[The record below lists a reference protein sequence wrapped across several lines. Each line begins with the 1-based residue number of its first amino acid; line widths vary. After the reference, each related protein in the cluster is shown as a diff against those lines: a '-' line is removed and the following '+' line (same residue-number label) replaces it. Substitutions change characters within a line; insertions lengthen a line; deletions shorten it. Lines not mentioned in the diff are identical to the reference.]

1 MRSPMLRQSAVA
13 AAFAALVFTSSIV
26 AQQPAPAA
34 QQLPAKERPLAIE
47 PPAPQP
53 TPRAVEG
60 QPVNIRIEITISE
73 ATGPGE
79 PAHKLVTMILADRQN
94 GSIRTSGWVRMT
106 GERRDVVINVDAR
119 PILLRDNAVRVELG
133 LQYQPAGSSQTATN
147 TDVAQTGLNERL
159 NTILESGKPLVVSQA
174 SDPASDRRISVEVK
188 ATILR

>member
-1 MRSPMLRQSAVA
+1 MRSPMLRRSVIVA
-13 AAFAALVFTSSIV
+13 LFAALVFTSSIV
-26 AQQPAPAA
+26 AQQPAPAPRPA
-34 QQLPAKERPLAIE
+34 QPKEEA
-47 PPAPQP
+47 PAPQP
-53 TPRAVEG
+53 APKPVPEG

-79 PAHKLVTMILADRQN
+79 PARKLVTMILADRQS

-119 PILLRDNAVRVELG
+119 PILLRDNVVRVELG

>member
-1 MRSPMLRQSAVA
+1 MRSPMLRQSVIVA
-13 AAFAALVFTSSIV
+13 TFAALVFTSSIV
-26 AQQPAPAA
+26 AQQPTPAA
-34 QQLPAKERPLAIE
+34 QQPPAKEQ
-47 PPAPQP
+47 PPASQP
-53 TPRAVEG
+53 TPKPPPEG
-60 QPVNIRIEITISE
+60 QPVNVRIEITISE

-79 PAHKLVTMILADRQN
+79 PARKLVTMILADRQS

-119 PILLRDNAVRVELG
+119 PILLRDNSVRVELG

>member
-1 MRSPMLRQSAVA
+1 MRSPMLRQSAIVA
-13 AAFAALVFTSSIV
+13 TFAALVFTSSIV

-34 QQLPAKERPLAIE
+34 QQPPAKEL
-47 PPAPQP
+47 PPASQP
-53 TPRAVEG
+53 PPKAPPEG

-79 PAHKLVTMILADRQN
+79 PARKLVTMILADRQS

-159 NTILESGKPLVVSQA
+159 NTILESGKPLVVSQT

>member
-1 MRSPMLRQSAVA
+1 MRSPMLRQSAIVA
-13 AAFAALVFTSSIV
+13 LLATFVFTSSIV
-26 AQQPAPAA
+26 AQQTAPAPKQPQPKEEAPA
-34 QQLPAKERPLAIE
+34 PLPAPK
-47 PPAPQP
+47 PPP
-53 TPRAVEG
+53 EG
-60 QPVNIRIEITISE
+60 QPVNVRIEITISE

-79 PAHKLVTMILADRQN
+79 PARKLVTMILADRQS

>member
-1 MRSPMLRQSAVA
+1 MRSPMLRQSAIV
-13 AAFAALVFTSSIV
+13 AAFAALVFTSTIV
-26 AQQPAPAA
+26 AQQPAPAPKPP
-34 QQLPAKERPLAIE
+34 QPKEE
-47 PPAPQP
+47 TPAPQP
-53 TPRAVEG
+53 LPRADAQPVG
-60 QPVNIRIEITISE
+60 QPVNVRIEITISE

-79 PAHKLVTMILADRQN
+79 PARKLVTMILADRQN

>member
-1 MRSPMLRQSAVA
+1 MLRQSVIV
-13 AAFAALVFTSSIV
+13 AAFAALMFTSPIV

-34 QQLPAKERPLAIE
+34 QQPPAKELP
-47 PPAPQP
+47 PPAAQAAPKP
-53 TPRAVEG
+53 PPEG
-60 QPVNIRIEITISE
+60 QPVNVRIEITISE
-73 ATGPGE
+73 ATGPGD
-79 PAHKLVTMILADRQN
+79 PARKLVTMILADRQN

-106 GERRDVVINVDAR
+106 QERRDVMINVDAR
-119 PILLRDNAVRVELG
+119 PFLLRDNAIRLELG
-133 LQYQPAGSSQTATN
+133 LQYQPAGSSQTATS